1 MRSVPRSAPTFA
13 PRRAKTS
20 PSGRRDAGGDVVR
33 LLADLW
39 AGRVPLADAFWSYTV
54 FWGFIIN
61 LAATLA
67 SLALVVGEAPNGAVV
82 AAHVAPIPWNV
93 LVLVAVWRSAGRAP
107 IAPGWVAVARA
118 FTLAWV
124 AVLSLV

>member
-1 MRSVPRSAPTFA
+1 M
-13 PRRAKTS
+13 
-20 PSGRRDAGGDVVR
+20 VR
-33 LLADLW
+33 LVTELW
-39 AGRVPLADAFWSYTV
+39 AGRVPLADAFWTYTV

-107 IAPGWVAVARA
+107 IAPGWANAARA
-118 FTLAWV
+118 ITFAWV
-124 AVLSLV
+124 AVLSLL